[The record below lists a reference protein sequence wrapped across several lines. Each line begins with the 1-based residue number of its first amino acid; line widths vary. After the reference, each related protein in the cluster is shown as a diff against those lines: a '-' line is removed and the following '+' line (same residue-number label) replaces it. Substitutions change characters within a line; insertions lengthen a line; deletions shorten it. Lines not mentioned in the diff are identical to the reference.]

1 MRLPSNL
8 IAAIVTDRTGNAQ
21 GQFQA
26 SRGAPRVDASTTTV
40 HIAFKYRGGVRCPP
54 VVTVRYHDSILDTI
68 GNTPLVKLP
77 KIMVD
82 VRCLALAKLEM
93 MNPGG
98 SVKDRIGERMIE
110 DAEAKGQ
117 LRPGGTIIE
126 PTSGNTGL
134 GLAMVAAIR
143 GYRAVFTMP
152 DKMSREKIDLLKS
165 LGARVVVTPTAVPPD
180 HPESYYKVA
189 ERIHRETPNSVLP
202 NQYANQVNPL
212 AHYETT
218 GPEIW
223 RDTDGKVT
231 HFVCGM
237 GTGGT
242 ISGVGKFLKEKNP
255 AIRVIGVDPLGSILK
270 DYFYKKEMIKPHTYK
285 IEGIGEDFIPES
297 TWFQYVDEVVKVGDK
312 EAYLMTRR
320 LAREEGILAGSSSG
334 AAVVAARR
342 IAETL
347 EPDDVL
353 VVLLPDTGERYLSKA
368 HNEEWLKE
376 QGYLEEP
383 VAPLMAIIRGKDR
396 TISGVVTIDV
406 AAKVREAVDMMRQYN
421 VSQLPVTDTG
431 ILVGSLR
438 EEILMKALLDNPKM
452 YDDYVAKVM
461 EKPFPIVEPGADLDQ
476 VYKLLMRGNPAV
488 LVGKEDRLDGIIT
501 RIDVIGYLAGR
512 A

>member
-1 MRLPSNL
+1 M
-8 IAAIVTDRTGNAQ
+8 
-21 GQFQA
+21 
-26 SRGAPRVDASTTTV
+26 
-40 HIAFKYRGGVRCPP
+40 
-54 VVTVRYHDSILDTI
+54 RYHNSILDTI

-77 KIMVD
+77 KIMAEI
-82 VRCLALAKLEM
+82 RCLALAKLEM

-98 SVKDRIGERMIE
+98 SVKDRIGQRMIE
-110 DAEAKGQ
+110 DAEAKGL

-134 GLAMVAAIR
+134 GLAMVAAIK

-202 NQYANQVNPL
+202 NQYANQANPE

-242 ISGVGKFLKEKNP
+242 ISGVGKYLKEKNP
-255 AIRVIGVDPLGSILK
+255 KVRVIGVDPLGSILK

-285 IEGIGEDFIPES
+285 IEGIGEDFVPES
-297 TWFQYVDEVVKVGDK
+297 TWFQYIDDVVKVGDK

-347 EPDDVL
+347 RKDDIL

-383 VAPLMAIIRGKDR
+383 VAPLMAIIRAKER
-396 TISGVVTIDV
+396 TIAGVVTIDV

-421 VSQLPVTDTG
+421 VSQLPVMDTG

-438 EEILMKALLDNPKM
+438 EEMLMKALLENPKM

-461 EKPFPIVEPGADLDQ
+461 EKPFPIVEPGADLDP

-488 LVGKEDRLDGIIT
+488 LVGKESRLEGIIT
-501 RIDVIGYLAGR
+501 RIDVIEYLAGR

>member
-1 MRLPSNL
+1 
-8 IAAIVTDRTGNAQ
+8 
-21 GQFQA
+21 
-26 SRGAPRVDASTTTV
+26 
-40 HIAFKYRGGVRCPP
+40 
-54 VVTVRYHDSILDTI
+54 VRYFNTILETI

-77 KIMVD
+77 RIMAD
-82 VRCLALAKLEM
+82 VPCLALAKLEM

-98 SVKDRIGERMIE
+98 SVKDRIGEAMIE
-110 DAEAKGQ
+110 DAEKKG
-117 LRPGGTIIE
+117 LLKPGGTIIE

-143 GYRAVFTMP
+143 GYRTVFTMP

-189 ERIHRETPNSVLP
+189 ERIHRETPNSILP
-202 NQYANQVNPL
+202 NQYANQANPQ
-212 AHYETT
+212 AHYATT

-242 ISGVGKFLKEKNP
+242 ISGVGKYLKDKDP
-255 AIRVIGVDPLGSILK
+255 RVRVIGVDPLGSILK
-270 DYFYKKEMIKPHTYK
+270 DYFYKKEIIKAHTYK
-285 IEGIGEDFIPES
+285 IEGIGEDFVPES
-297 TWFQYVDEVVKVGDK
+297 TWFNVIDDIVKVGDK

-347 EPDDVL
+347 GKGDVL

-383 VAPLMAIIRGKDR
+383 VAPLMTILRAKER
-396 TISGVVTIDV
+396 TIPGVITIDV
-406 AAKVREAVDMMRQYN
+406 AAKVREAADMMRQYN
-421 VSQLPVTDTG
+421 VSQLPVIDTG
-431 ILVGSLR
+431 IMVGSLR
-438 EEILMKALLDNPKM
+438 EEILMKALLENPKM

-488 LVGKEDRLDGIIT
+488 VIGKENRFEGIIT
-501 RIDVIGYLAGR
+501 RIDVIEYLAGR
-512 A
+512 G

>member
-1 MRLPSNL
+1 MR
-8 IAAIVTDRTGNAQ
+8 V
-21 GQFQA
+21 FE
-26 SRGAPRVDASTTTV
+26 
-40 HIAFKYRGGVRCPP
+40 
-54 VVTVRYHDSILDTI
+54 SILDTI

-77 KIMVD
+77 KIMAGVP
-82 VRCLALAKLEM
+82 CLALAKLEM

-98 SVKDRIGERMIE
+98 SVKDRIGEKMIE
-110 DAEAKGQ
+110 DAEAKG
-117 LRPGGTIIE
+117 LLKPGGTIIE

-134 GLAMVAAIR
+134 GLAMVAAIK

-152 DKMSREKIDLLKS
+152 DKMSREKIDLLKA
-165 LGARVVVTPTAVPPD
+165 LGARVVVTPTAVPPE
-180 HPESYYKVA
+180 HPDSYYRVA
-189 ERIHRETPNSVLP
+189 ERIHRDTPNSILP
-202 NQYANQVNPL
+202 NQYANQANPR

-223 RDTDGKVT
+223 RDTDGTVT

-255 AIRVIGVDPLGSILK
+255 KVQVIGVDPLGSILK
-270 DYFYKKEMIKPHTYK
+270 DYFYKKESMKAHTYK
-285 IEGIGEDFIPES
+285 IEGIGEDFVPES
-297 TWFQYVDEVVKVGDK
+297 TGFDTIDEIVKVGDK
-312 EAYLMTRR
+312 ESYLMTRR

-342 IAETL
+342 IGENL
-347 EPDDVL
+347 GPHDVM

-376 QGYLEEP
+376 Q
-383 VAPLMAIIRGKDR
+383 
-396 TISGVVTIDV
+396 TIPGVITIDI
-406 AAKVREAVDMMRQYN
+406 AAKVREAADMMRQYN
-421 VSQLPVTDTG
+421 VSQLPVMDTG

-438 EEILMKALLDNPKM
+438 EEILMKALLQNPKL

-461 EKPFPIVEPGADLDQ
+461 EKPFPIVEPGADLEQ

-488 LVGKEDRLDGIIT
+488 VIGKENRLEGIIT
-501 RIDVIGYLAGR
+501 RIDVIEYLAGR

>member
-1 MRLPSNL
+1 MRYYEN
-8 IAAIVTDRTGNAQ
+8 
-21 GQFQA
+21 
-26 SRGAPRVDASTTTV
+26 
-40 HIAFKYRGGVRCPP
+40 
-54 VVTVRYHDSILDTI
+54 ILQTI

-77 KIMVD
+77 KIMD
-82 VRCLALAKLEM
+82 GVRGLVVAKLEM

-98 SVKDRIGERMIE
+98 SVKDRIGEKMI
-110 DAEAKGQ
+110 AEAEAAGALK
-117 LRPGGTIIE
+117 PGGTIIE

-143 GYRAVFTMP
+143 GYRAVFTIP
-152 DKMSREKIDLLKS
+152 DKMSREKLDLLKAF
-165 LGARVVVTPTAVPPD
+165 GARVVVTPTAVPPD
-180 HPESYYKVA
+180 HPDSYYRVA
-189 ERIHRETPNSVLP
+189 ERIHRDTPNSILP
-202 NQYANQVNPL
+202 NQYANQANPR

-223 RDTDGKVT
+223 RDTDGQVT

-255 AIRVIGVDPLGSILK
+255 KVRVIGVDPLGSILK
-270 DYFYKKEMIKPHTYK
+270 DFFHKKDSMKPHTYK
-285 IEGIGEDFIPES
+285 IEGIGEDFIPKS
-297 TWFQYVDEVVKVGDK
+297 TWFEYIDDIEKVGDK

-320 LAREEGILAGSSSG
+320 LARDEGILAGSSSG

-347 EPDDVL
+347 GADDVL

-383 VAPLMAIIRGKDR
+383 VAPLMAILRAKER
-396 TISGVVTIDV
+396 TIPGVITIDI
-406 AAKVREAVDMMRQYN
+406 AATVREAADMMRQYN
-421 VSQLPVTDTG
+421 VSQLPVLDTG

-438 EEILMKALLDNPKM
+438 EEVLMKALLENPKM
-452 YDDYVAKVM
+452 YSDYVAKVM
-461 EKPFPIVEPGADLDQ
+461 EKPFPIVEPGADLEQ
-476 VYKLLMRGNPAV
+476 VYKLLLRGSPAV
-488 LVGKEDRLDGIIT
+488 VVGKESQLEGIIT
-501 RIDVIGYLAGR
+501 RIDVIEYLAGR
-512 A
+512 P